1 MNAVSYYIIKSV
13 MQDWKY
19 LAGVSI
25 NKSGSPE
32 NIYAMKERIR
42 LRTTDYLI
50 KANELKNANE
60 NNFNIQSL
68 MRFSSLKRKIHKKIA
83 EKNVG
88 LAGKSEIIL
97 LNNEKIPL
105 KESLFTDDS
114 LSETPGKYN
123 YADIVN
129 SKLNYTYQDYI
140 IICSNLIGG
149 ILKNESADNL
159 KHYSFDWKLIALYSS
174 MENYEYNLTNI
185 LLENID
191 YQNLSL
197 SQKNQ
202 LFDMFLKKMYEEEDI
217 AILECIIKI
226 HPESIVYF
234 DDNFDSRN
242 LVEEDE
248 EIKEFIKKH
257 RTIYEKSQLNHISVN
272 SGFACSKQRL

>member
-25 NKSGSPE
+25 NKLGSPE
-32 NIYAMKERIR
+32 NIYAVKERIR

-226 HPESIVYF
+226 HPESIIYF
-234 DDNFDSRN
+234 DENFDKKN

-248 EIKEFIKKH
+248 EIELFIKEN
-257 RTIYEKSQLNHISVN
+257 RTLYEKNQLNHISVN
-272 SGFACSKQRL
+272 SEYSCTKQRL